1 MLNTLFDDFIWE
13 HIDTIHYK
21 EDSRLSD
28 FSDQDKDKAVHLW
41 LNSHRTW
48 LEDIY
53 PVSFGRSV
61 GKIATDML
69 FGKKPN
75 HSKLIS
81 NLFIAMAEDCPDD
94 YGRDEQWWSEALGIY
109 LDEIV
114 NLGNFKD
121 ELSQLIYLYLENTL
135 QLAIIDEAIRQQSEI
150 DRENGIYISDVM
162 GNC

>member
-13 HIDTIHYK
+13 HIDVIHYQ

-28 FSDQDKDKAVHLW
+28 FSDADKDKAVHLW

-94 YGRDEQWWSEALGIY
+94 YGRDEQWWSEALEIH
-109 LDEIV
+109 LDTIV
-114 NLGNFKD
+114 NLGNFAD
-121 ELSQLIYLYLENTL
+121 DLRDRIYLYLEP
-135 QLAIIDEAIRQQSEI
+135 AIEDYVWERAADLVATEER
-150 DRENGIYISDVM
+150 DRGLE
-162 GNC
+162 

>member
-1 MLNTLFDDFIWE
+1 MLIYQDFVSQNYDVVTADDFCLIDLTDQQIDEVIYIWMM
-13 HIDTIHYK
+13 
-21 EDSRLSD
+21 
-28 FSDQDKDKAVHLW
+28 
-41 LNSHRTW
+41 SHMTW
-48 LEDIY
+48 FEDIY
-53 PVSFGRSV
+53 PVAIGRSV
-61 GKIATDML
+61 GKIVTQML
-69 FGKKPN
+69 FGKTAS
-75 HSKLIS
+75 HSKLVS

>member
-28 FSDQDKDKAVHLW
+28 FSDQDKDKAVYLW

-48 LEDIY
+48 FEDIY

-94 YGRDEQWWSEALGIY
+94 YGRDEQWWSEALEIH
-109 LDEIV
+109 LDTIV
-114 NLGNFKD
+114 NLGNFAD
-121 ELSQLIYLYLENTL
+121 ELRERIYLYLEP
-135 QLAIIDEAIRQQSEI
+135 AIEDYVWERAADLVATEER
-150 DRENGIYISDVM
+150 DRGLE
-162 GNC
+162 

>member
-28 FSDQDKDKAVHLW
+28 FSDEDKDKAVYLW

-69 FGKKPN
+69 FGKAPSN
-75 HSKLIS
+75 SKLIS

-94 YGRDEQWWSEALGIY
+94 YGRDEQWWSEALEIH
-109 LDEIV
+109 LDTIV
-114 NLGNFKD
+114 NIGNFAD
-121 ELSQLIYLYLENTL
+121 DLRDRIYLYLEP
-135 QLAIIDEAIRQQSEI
+135 AIEDYVWHRAANLVAAEKR
-150 DRENGIYISDVM
+150 DRGL
-162 GNC
+162 

>member
-13 HIDTIHYK
+13 HIDTIHYQ

-94 YGRDEQWWSEALGIY
+94 YGRDEQWWSEALEIH
-109 LDEIV
+109 LDTIV
-114 NLGNFKD
+114 NLGNFAD
-121 ELSQLIYLYLENTL
+121 DLRDRIYLYLEP
-135 QLAIIDEAIRQQSEI
+135 AIEDYVW
-150 DRENGIYISDVM
+150 DRAADLVATEERDRGLE
-162 GNC
+162 